1 MCIRDS
7 VVAAHRQA
15 VLRAAV
21 HRLRIDIIV
30 LFGVLFEPALFAPC
44 AEILDGLVVNLLRMF
59 IRNGVEVDFG
69 LDDVQQRTLGG
80 FSLRLGGVQHVVG
93 TRRHLGSVLFL
104 SLIHILP
111 IYCFSGDY
119 PNLHCP
125 FRAPARMCL
134 YKQRF

>member
-1 MCIRDS
+1 MDHAVLLLVGTRQFVLLDRARKVIL

-30 LFGVLFEPALFAPC
+30 LFRVLFEPALFAPC

-80 FSLRLGGVQHVVG
+80 FGLRLGGVQHVIG
-93 TRRHLGSVLFL
+93 TRRHLGSVLFRGAY
-104 SLIHILP
+104 SP
-111 IYCFSGDY
+111 E
-119 PNLHCP
+119 
-125 FRAPARMCL
+125 
-134 YKQRF
+134 RFDSYHML